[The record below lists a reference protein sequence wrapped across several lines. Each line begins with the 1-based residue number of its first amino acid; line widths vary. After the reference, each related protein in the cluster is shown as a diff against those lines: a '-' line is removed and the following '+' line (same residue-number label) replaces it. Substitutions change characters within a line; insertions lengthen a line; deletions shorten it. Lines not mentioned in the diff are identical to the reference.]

1 MKKFLFTDPQEED
14 RNLTATRWRQKQ
26 KRCMTLKKIYIQTK
40 MAENREQNSI
50 FVN

>member
-1 MKKFLFTDPQEED
+1 MGQFYQQNRED
-14 RNLTATRWRQKQ
+14 SNLTDTRWRQKQ